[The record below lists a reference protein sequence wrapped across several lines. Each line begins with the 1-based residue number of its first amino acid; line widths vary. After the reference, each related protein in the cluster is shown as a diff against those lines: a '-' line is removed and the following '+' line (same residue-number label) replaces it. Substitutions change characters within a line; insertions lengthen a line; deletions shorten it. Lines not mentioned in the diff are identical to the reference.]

1 MKEMLGGCSVCC
13 DETGWAE
20 NPLVY
25 CDGPNCNVAVHQGKF
40 VDITSGFISVRSC
53 HNNQSFVDT
62 YLLIF
67 NFWLRFRIILF
78 C

>member
-13 DETGWAE
+13 DDTGWTE

-40 VDITSGFISVRSC
+40 AVISTVVVTLLKLFFFL
-53 HNNQSFVDT
+53 SFSN
-62 YLLIF
+62 YLVTPSIF
-67 NFWLRFRIILF
+67 NCKFG
-78 C
+78 

>member
-13 DETGWAE
+13 DDTGWTE

-40 VDITSGFISVRSC
+40 AVISTVV
-53 HNNQSFVDT
+53 FT
-62 YLLIF
+62 LLQ
-67 NFWLRFRIILF
+67 IILF
-78 C
+78 VDPLSHSYWLLTLVKFSK

>member
-13 DETGWAE
+13 DDTGWTE

-40 VDITSGFISVRSC
+40 AVISTVVVTLLNIFFFDIL
-53 HNNQSFVDT
+53 NNF
-62 YLLIF
+62 YEIF
-67 NFWLRFRIILF
+67 KIRRYIV
-78 C
+78 

>member
-13 DETGWAE
+13 DDTGWTE

-40 VDITSGFISVRSC
+40 VDISIFSTVGSC
-53 HNNQSFVDT
+53 H
-62 YLLIF
+62 
-67 NFWLRFRIILF
+67 IIKK
-78 C
+78 

>member
-13 DETGWAE
+13 DDTGWTE

-40 VDITSGFISVRSC
+40 AVISTVVVTLL
-53 HNNQSFVDT
+53 NFFFEFVK
-62 YLLIF
+62 
-67 NFWLRFRIILF
+67 IL
-78 C
+78 

>member
-13 DETGWAE
+13 DDTGWTE

-40 VDITSGFISVRSC
+40 AVISTV
-53 HNNQSFVDT
+53 VVI
-62 YLLIF
+62 LLKI
-67 NFWLRFRIILF
+67 
-78 C
+78 